1 MSAEDRQAA
10 PAEDGTNPAAIERF
24 ISKWEKSGGA
34 EMANFQTFANELC
47 ELLGVPKPDAAQEQ
61 VCC

>member
-1 MSAEDRQAA
+1 M
-10 PAEDGTNPAAIERF
+10 ERF

-47 ELLGVPKPDAAQEQ
+47 ELLGMPKTRCGARTG
-61 VCC
+61 